1 MDKFKR
7 IGKRWRESVDRT
19 KEYKVVESQY
29 IYEDERPTGFGTGY
43 VTYKEYDVAQRLKQK
58 LLAAH
63 QNASLEKTIPGEEI
77 QTAGGIC
84 YRITTQSPIELVK
97 IDPAFAR
104 GKIVSEL
111 TLLKGVGLKTAARLR
126 EQGYH
131 TIDDL
136 RRHSRFGH
144 EAESLLG
151 LIEQCNT
158 TELVGWMARW
168 LPKSHPLVLCSSGFH
183 RCEDFVV
190 LDIETMGLFGRPIIL
205 FGLAQVAGSTIT
217 VHQYLLREIDEEPAA
232 LFAVLGHVT
241 ERTVFVTF
249 NGRTFDLPY
258 IRERLAYY
266 GMAADLEHP
275 HFDILHFS
283 RRTFRDFVPDCRL
296 STLEKHLFGTI
307 RHNDLPSALVPEF
320 YETYLLTKNCGPLVP
335 IVEHNRQ
342 DILSLASLFS
352 ELNSI
357 LTKG

>member
-1 MDKFKR
+1 MARFNKV
-7 IGKRWRESVDRT
+7 GKRWRESVDRT

-29 IYEDERPTGFGTGY
+29 IYEDEHKAGYGTGY
-43 VTYKEYDVAQRLKQK
+43 VTYREYDVAQRLKQK

-63 QNASLEKTIPGEEI
+63 QDASLEETIPGEELE
-77 QTAGGIC
+77 TAGGIC

-104 GKIVSEL
+104 DKIVGEL
-111 TLLKGVGLKTAARLR
+111 TLLKGVGVKTAARLR

-131 TIDDL
+131 TVDDL
-136 RRHSRFGH
+136 CRHVRFGA
-144 EAESLLG
+144 EAKSLLA
-151 LIEQCNT
+151 LIEHCDTLQ
-158 TELVGWMARW
+158 LVEWMTRW

-183 RCEDFVV
+183 RGEDFVV

-205 FGLAQVAGSTIT
+205 FGVAQIADATIT
-217 VHQYLLREIDEEPAA
+217 INQYLLREIEEEPAA
-232 LFAVLGHVT
+232 LAAVLGHIT

-283 RRTFRDFVPDCRL
+283 RRTFRDLVADCRL
-296 STLEKHLFGTI
+296 ATLEKHLFGIT
-307 RHNDLPSALVPEF
+307 RQDDLPSALVPEF

-342 DILSLASLFS
+342 DVLSLANLFS
-352 ELNSI
+352 ELNGI
-357 LTKG
+357 VAKG